1 MVGKVGQCS
10 IKAAESPAGTG
21 VRHGPVHCRLL
32 AEFLAG

>member
-10 IKAAESPAGTG
+10 VKAAGIPTGDG
-21 VRHGPVHCRLL
+21 VRRGPASCRLL